1 VRRCTS
7 VLGPTVLFLTIVVS
21 TSFCQK
27 PAGELAAHKQL
38 HQLFTTEWDYTM
50 QHSPEEASELGD
62 RRWNDQWSDESLQAH
77 AAEFQHAKD
86 VLVRLA
92 KLNRASLSP
101 ADQLNYDL
109 FKKDYEMGIEGYKYR
124 RFLVPLNQRGGI
136 QTQDELGD
144 SLRFATVKD
153 YEDWITRLKTF
164 PNLMDQ
170 TIALMQQGIKEH
182 MVHPKVIMERLPGQ
196 IDKQIV
202 DNPTQSG
209 FYKPFLRFPKSISP
223 DDQQKLSAA
232 AKKAIT
238 EQIVPAY
245 RKFKEFFVSQY
256 LPACFDK
263 VGVWQVPNGEKLYA
277 YEVRRY
283 TTTNLTPEQVHEI
296 GLKEVARIRAEM
308 EQIMQRTSF
317 KGSRDEFFKFLRT
330 DPQFFYKSP
339 QELFEAYEAMAK
351 SIDPNLV
358 KVFRTLPREPY
369 GVEAIPAVAAPDT
382 TAAYYRPG
390 AADGSRA
397 GTYFVNLYKPDTR
410 PKWEMLALTLHESV
424 PGHHLQIARAHE
436 LGEMPMF
443 RRFGQYTAF
452 TEGWGLYA
460 ESLGEDMGL
469 YTDPYAKFGQLTYE
483 MWRAVRLVVDT
494 GIHAK
499 HWTREQAIAY
509 FMDNAPKAEL
519 DIVNEIDRYIAW
531 PGQALAYK
539 IGELKIQ
546 ELRKSAHDQ
555 LGNEFDL
562 KAFHDVVLSS
572 GPLPLEILERNVND
586 WVNKEKAAN
595 QKTPKEKTAKQKAAR
610 AKTTEDKPAAQKR
623 HLSTAAAPASAA
635 GH

>member
-1 VRRCTS
+1 MSALFYTEVIVRCCTFVRV
-7 VLGPTVLFLTIVVS
+7 VLVLPVIFLLTQLGVAQS
-21 TSFCQK
+21 
-27 PAGELAAHKQL
+27 PAGGAAAHKQL
-38 HQLFTTEWDYTM
+38 HQLFAAEWDYRM

-62 RRWNDQWSDESLQAH
+62 RRWNDRWSDESLEAFAQ
-77 AAEFQHAKD
+77 ENQHAKD

-92 KLNRASLSP
+92 KINRASLNT

-109 FKKDYEMGIEGYKYR
+109 FKKDYETEIEGYKYR

-144 SLRFATVKD
+144 SLRFETVKD
-153 YEDWITRLKTF
+153 YEDWIARLQSF
-164 PNLMDQ
+164 PRLMDQ

-182 MVHPKVIMERLPGQ
+182 MVHPRVIMQRLPAQ

-202 DNPTQSG
+202 DDPAQSG
-209 FYKPFLRFPKSISP
+209 FYKPFRHFSKSISTE
-223 DDQQKLSAA
+223 DQQRLSAS
-232 AKKAIT
+232 AKQAIT
-238 EQIVPAY
+238 QQVVPAY
-245 RKFKEFFVSQY
+245 KKFKDFFVSQY

-263 VGVWQVPNGEKLYA
+263 VGVWQVQQGDELYA

-283 TTTNLTPEQVHEI
+283 TTTNLTPDQVHEI

-308 EQIMQRTSF
+308 EKVMQATSF
-317 KGSRDEFFKFLRT
+317 KGSRDDFFKFLRT
-330 DPQFFYKSP
+330 DPQFFYKTP
-339 QELFEAYEAMAK
+339 EELFEAYQAMAK
-351 SIDPNLV
+351 SVDPNLV

-369 GVEAIPAVAAPDT
+369 GVEPIPAVAAPDT
-382 TAAYYRPG
+382 TAAYYRQG

-443 RRFGQYTAF
+443 RRFNGYTAF
-452 TEGWGLYA
+452 VEGWGLYA

-494 GIHAK
+494 GMHAK

-519 DIVNEIDRYIAW
+519 DIVNEIDRYIAMAGTGVGLQDRRAEN
-531 PGQALAYK
+531 PG
-539 IGELKIQ
+539 
-546 ELRKSAHDQ
+546 
-555 LGNEFDL
+555 
-562 KAFHDVVLSS
+562 
-572 GPLPLEILERNVND
+572 
-586 WVNKEKAAN
+586 AA
-595 QKTPKEKTAKQKAAR
+595 QAR
-610 AKTTEDKPAAQKR
+610 A
-623 HLSTAAAPASAA
+623 
-635 GH
+635 